1 MSEYIVSFDG
11 SENLAP
17 ALALAVAAAGLN
29 PLHEEIV
36 RCRDCRHFT
45 PKGTHRYA
53 DGSTNEDYCEFI
65 RQWMLHAEPDGFCKW
80 GVKRVSE

>member
-17 ALALAVAAAGLN
+17 ALALAVASAGLK

-36 RCRDCRHFT
+36 RCRDCIKFGKYGKTAKAHWCGYWT
-45 PKGTHRYA
+45 CYKA
-53 DGSTNEDYCEFI
+53 K
-65 RQWMLHAEPDGFCKW
+65 PDGFYAWAERK
-80 GVKRVSE
+80 VDA